1 MEHIRPSSSPFALS
15 YVLVKYKDGTM
26 RMCIKYMELNKN
38 TIKNRYAIPQID
50 EMIEKIHGEVY
61 FSKVD
66 LRS

>member
-1 MEHIRPSSSPFALS
+1 
-15 YVLVKYKDGTM
+15 M
-26 RMCIKYMELNKN
+26 RMCIKYMALNKN

-50 EMIEKIHGEVY
+50 EMIEKLHGEVY